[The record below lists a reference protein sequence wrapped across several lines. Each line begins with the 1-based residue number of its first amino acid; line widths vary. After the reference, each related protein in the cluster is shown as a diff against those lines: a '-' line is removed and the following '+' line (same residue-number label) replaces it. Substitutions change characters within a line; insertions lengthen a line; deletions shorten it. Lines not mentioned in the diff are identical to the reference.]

1 METVTLTDLNSSLS
15 FGPAFLL
22 SASDRVIIPAEAA
35 TSFAYT
41 FSAGTKFAGY
51 SAISTGTG
59 FTFDGNTPTDGTMSG
74 LSIANASGQA
84 ELTVSGIAAD
94 TRASDLALFA
104 AFEFGWT
111 TPDGTVTAAN
121 PVLRS

>member
-1 METVTLTDLNSSLS
+1 MATVTLTDLYSSLN

-22 SASDRVIIPAEAA
+22 SASDGVILTAETA
-35 TSFAYT
+35 TTFAYT

-74 LSIANASGQA
+74 LSITNASGQA

-94 TRASDLALFA
+94 TLASDLALFA
-104 AFEFGWT
+104 AYEFGWT
-111 TPDGTVTAAN
+111 TPDGTVTAAY